1 MKIKSPG
8 EKSRLRRTFRERLPW
23 LLYGTAIAALC
34 ASLASA
40 AQPRGAQSAAQRSR
54 TYRVASV
61 AVALAA
67 PAPGDSPPAAANAT
81 GFAGKRDPFRL
92 PPPPSSKDGLGV
104 RALPANLPP
113 GPAGLII
120 ADLKLEGVLSEGHS
134 MIAVVTTSTS
144 NRAYFLTANEQL
156 YDGSVAEITA
166 GAIYFAERLRGPKG
180 QVSVRQAVKRLRPK
194 AGEGR

>member
-1 MKIKSPG
+1 
-8 EKSRLRRTFRERLPW
+8 
-23 LLYGTAIAALC
+23 
-34 ASLASA
+34 
-40 AQPRGAQSAAQRSR
+40 
-54 TYRVASV
+54 
-61 AVALAA
+61 
-67 PAPGDSPPAAANAT
+67 
-81 GFAGKRDPFRL
+81 
-92 PPPPSSKDGLGV
+92 
-104 RALPANLPP
+104 
-113 GPAGLII
+113 
-120 ADLKLEGVLSEGHS
+120 